1 MTKPTSLKLLLAG
14 LALATFSGTAFAQT
28 AFDLSP
34 EQPGRLKAEPN
45 AQAIA
50 AIPADFTWAKA
61 GAFTVAVS
69 PWDPPIA
76 TYALDSTSVVV
87 GVDPDLASLIADSL
101 GLTLN
106 LVPTAWADWPLG
118 VSSGKYDAVIS
129 NVTVTE
135 ERKEKFDFSSYR
147 QDVLGFYVRNDS
159 PITSITEPKDIAG
172 LKIITGAGTNQE
184 KIILEWDRL
193 NVEAGLAPVEIQ
205 YYDDSAASTLAIQSG
220 RADVEF
226 NPNPTLSYSSAV
238 TGDTRLVGVQS
249 GGWPVKAEIAAT
261 TRKGSGLAV
270 AITIALNGLI
280 ENGLYA
286 QTLERWNVSA
296 EAVEKSETNPPGLPK
311 T

>member
-1 MTKPTSLKLLLAG
+1 MKPVFKNLLTG
-14 LALATFSGTAFAQT
+14 IALVALTANAY
-28 AFDLSP
+28 AAEFDLSP
-34 EQPGRLKAEPN
+34 EQPSRLKAEANP
-45 AQAIA
+45 AAIA
-50 AIPADFTWAKA
+50 AIPADFKFASEGK
-61 GAFTVAVS
+61 FTVAVS

-76 TYALDSTSVVV
+76 TYATDGATVV

-101 GLTLN
+101 GLELN
-106 LVPTAWADWPLG
+106 LVATAWADWPLG

-159 PITSITEPKDIAG
+159 AIQSISEPKDIAG
-172 LKIITGAGTNQE
+172 LKVITGSGTNQE

-193 NVEAGLAPVEIQ
+193 NREAGLTPVEIQ
-205 YYDDSAASTLAIQSG
+205 YYDDTAAATLAIQSG

-261 TRKGSGLAV
+261 TRKDSGLADALTT
-270 AITIALNGLI
+270 AINGLI

-296 EAVEKSETNPPGLPK
+296 EAVEQSQTNPPGLPK

>member
-1 MTKPTSLKLLLAG
+1 MTLKSLLAG
-14 LALATFSGTAFAQT
+14 VALVALASAGHAAE
-28 AFDLSP
+28 FDLSP
-34 EQPGRLKAEPN
+34 EQPARLKAQPN
-45 AQAIA
+45 QDAIA
-50 AIPADFTWAKA
+50 AIPADFKFVEE
-61 GAFTVAVS
+61 GKFTVAVS

-76 TYALDSTSVVV
+76 TYATDSQTVV
-87 GVDPDLASLIADSL
+87 GADPDIASLIADSL
-101 GLTLN
+101 GLELK

-147 QDVLGFYVRNDS
+147 QDVVGFYVRSDS
-159 PITSITEPKDIAG
+159 PIQSITEPKDVAG
-172 LKIITGAGTNQE
+172 LKVITGAGTNQE

-193 NVEAGLAPVEIQ
+193 NQESGLAPIEVQ

-226 NPNPTLSYSSAV
+226 NPNPTLAYSSAV
-238 TGDTRLVGVQS
+238 TGDTRLVGIQS
-249 GGWPVKAEIAAT
+249 GGWPTKAEIAVT
-261 TRKGSGLAV
+261 TRKDSGLAD
-270 AITIALNGLI
+270 AITIAINDLI

-286 QTLERWNVSA
+286 RTLEHWNISA
-296 EAVEKSETNPPGLPK
+296 EAVETSQTNPPGLPK

>member
-1 MTKPTSLKLLLAG
+1 MNLKSLLTGVAL
-14 LALATFSGTAFAQT
+14 LALATASHAAE
-28 AFDLSP
+28 FDLSP
-34 EQPGRLKAEPN
+34 EQPGRLKAERN
-45 AQAIA
+45 EAAIA
-50 AIPADFTWAKA
+50 AIPADYKFAADGK
-61 GAFTVAVS
+61 FTVAVS

-76 TYALDSTSVVV
+76 TYATDNQALV
-87 GVDPDLASLIADSL
+87 GFDPDLASLVADSL
-101 GLTLN
+101 GLELN
-106 LVPTAWADWPLG
+106 LVATAWADWPLG
-118 VSSGKYDAVIS
+118 VSSGKFDAVFS

-159 PITSITEPKDIAG
+159 PIQSITEPKDIAG
-172 LKIITGAGTNQE
+172 LKVITGAGTNQE

-193 NVEAGLAPVEIQ
+193 NKEAGLAPIEVQ
-205 YYDDSAASTLAIQSG
+205 YYDDSAASTLAIQSS

-261 TRKGSGLAV
+261 TRKGSGIAD
-270 AITIALNGLI
+270 AITIAINGLI
-280 ENGLYA
+280 ESGLYA
-286 QTLERWNVSA
+286 QSLERWNIAA
-296 EAVEKSETNPPGLPK
+296 EAVETSQTNPPGLPK

>member
-1 MTKPTSLKLLLAG
+1 MKLKSLLTGTAL
-14 LALATFSGTAFAQT
+14 LALATASHAAE
-28 AFDLSP
+28 FDLSP

-45 AQAIA
+45 QAAIA
-50 AIPADFTWAKA
+50 AIPADYKFAADGK
-61 GAFTVAVS
+61 FTVAVS

-76 TYALDSTSVVV
+76 TYATDNQALV
-87 GVDPDLASLIADSL
+87 GFDPDLASLVADSL
-101 GLTLN
+101 GLELN
-106 LVPTAWADWPLG
+106 LVATAWADWPLG
-118 VSSGKYDAVIS
+118 VSSGKFDAVFS

-159 PITSITEPKDIAG
+159 PIQSITEPKDIAG
-172 LKIITGAGTNQE
+172 LKVITGAGTNQE

-193 NVEAGLAPVEIQ
+193 NKEAGLAPIEVQ

-261 TRKGSGLAV
+261 TRKGAGIAD
-270 AITIALNGLI
+270 AITIAINGLI

-286 QTLERWNVSA
+286 QSLERWNIAA
-296 EAVEKSETNPPGLPK
+296 EAVETSQTNPPGLPK